1 MKKLCPSSSCDKEW
15 QNLQIS
21 FCNFKGK
28 KLIAYLLKLI
38 MSALIRFYYISSYAT
53 EYLIN
58 IYVEI
63 GNQSSFLIKKYQ
75 LN

>member
-1 MKKLCPSSSCDKEW
+1 MST
-15 QNLQIS
+15 
-21 FCNFKGK
+21 
-28 KLIAYLLKLI
+28 LIH
-38 MSALIRFYYISSYAT
+38 FYYISSYAT

>member
-1 MKKLCPSSSCDKEW
+1 
-15 QNLQIS
+15 
-21 FCNFKGK
+21 
-28 KLIAYLLKLI
+28 
-38 MSALIRFYYISSYAT
+38 MSTLIRFYYISSYAT

-58 IYVEI
+58 ISVEI